1 MITKDELLKAFD
13 IIEKYKEQQKQII
26 KELEVKEDQRSI
38 LILGLKTREVNCL
51 KSAEIETI
59 GDLLSI
65 DRRYLRRIKNL
76 GDKGIND
83 INQKLKEVGVNTTE
97 FFTHRR
103 HK

>member
-65 DRRYLRRIKNL
+65 DRRDLRRIRNL

-83 INQKLKEVGVNTTE
+83 INQKLKEAGVSTTE

-103 HK
+103 HN